1 LRNHLKPAAFDPHF
15 EDRESVAFQLFA
27 ARRLVGFGDSLN
39 VMEMAIKTLASRN
52 VTTPSSP
59 AFALLIAVACGATSL
74 IGQEFVWTRSSA
86 PSLDWYSVAS
96 SSDGTKLI
104 AGVHGQGIYASTNS
118 GTTWTSTSAPS
129 QYWDSVSSSSD
140 GSVLFA
146 AIGYGFTGGIYIS
159 TNSGLTWT
167 PTSVPTAN
175 WFSVASSSDG
185 TKVVAVIYAGGIYT
199 STNSGTTWT
208 STSAPSQYWDSVTS
222 SSDGAKLVAVV
233 NGGGIY
239 ASTDSGITWTQTSA
253 PTNLNWSAVASSS
266 DGTKLVAAAA
276 NRGIYTSTNSGTSWT
291 VTSAPSAAW
300 QAITSSSDG
309 AKLAAGAVLGGGVYT
324 STNSGATWTSSGPS
338 LSWWS
343 IASSSD
349 GAKLA
354 AVGPVAFNGGEIYS
368 ATWTVI
374 EPPVISAQPTNLLV
388 LPGASATFSVSL
400 SGSAPLSYQW
410 QFNGINL
417 PDGTS
422 GSYSIS
428 SVGTNKA
435 GNYAVVISNE
445 AGTITSSNAALTVV
459 LSPPSQTNY
468 LTSTA
473 TFTATAFSPE
483 SLNYQ
488 WQRNGTNLADGGDLS
503 GTTNST
509 LTIASVSDAD
519 AANYTAVVSDA
530 TGSVT
535 TSNAVLTVNDS
546 LVIGSQPQS
555 QTVGLGSNVTF
566 TVTAYG
572 APPLVFQWY
581 FNGLPV
587 GSPATGTNVSS
598 HGITNVGTNQA
609 GNYSVEVFNAHD
621 SLLSSNAMLTVKVF
635 PPSIGIQPISQNVMM
650 GSRASF
656 RVSVNGTPPLFYE
669 WQFNGTNLLNAT
681 NVAYT
686 ILAVGATDTGDYSV
700 VVTNLTGS
708 VTSSNALLTVIVPP
722 TLALE
727 FLAGYPLVDLTG
739 MLSSN
744 FVVQYRA
751 NVVGTNWVNLLSL
764 TNLPSS
770 PYRFLDSGGF
780 GQPVRFY
787 RAYMQ

>member
-1 LRNHLKPAAFDPHF
+1 
-15 EDRESVAFQLFA
+15 
-27 ARRLVGFGDSLN
+27 
-39 VMEMAIKTLASRN
+39 M
-52 VTTPSSP
+52 
-59 AFALLIAVACGATSL
+59 
-74 IGQEFVWTRSSA
+74 
-86 PSLDWYSVAS
+86 
-96 SSDGTKLI
+96 
-104 AGVHGQGIYASTNS
+104 
-118 GTTWTSTSAPS
+118 
-129 QYWDSVSSSSD
+129 
-140 GSVLFA
+140 
-146 AIGYGFTGGIYIS
+146 
-159 TNSGLTWT
+159 
-167 PTSVPTAN
+167 
-175 WFSVASSSDG
+175 
-185 TKVVAVIYAGGIYT
+185 
-199 STNSGTTWT
+199 
-208 STSAPSQYWDSVTS
+208 
-222 SSDGAKLVAVV
+222 
-233 NGGGIY
+233 
-239 ASTDSGITWTQTSA
+239 
-253 PTNLNWSAVASSS
+253 
-266 DGTKLVAAAA
+266 
-276 NRGIYTSTNSGTSWT
+276 
-291 VTSAPSAAW
+291 
-300 QAITSSSDG
+300 
-309 AKLAAGAVLGGGVYT
+309 
-324 STNSGATWTSSGPS
+324 
-338 LSWWS
+338 
-343 IASSSD
+343 
-349 GAKLA
+349 
-354 AVGPVAFNGGEIYS
+354 
-368 ATWTVI
+368 
-374 EPPVISAQPTNLLV
+374 
-388 LPGASATFSVSL
+388 
-400 SGSAPLSYQW
+400 
-410 QFNGINL
+410 
-417 PDGTS
+417 
-422 GSYSIS
+422 
-428 SVGTNKA
+428 
-435 GNYAVVISNE
+435 
-445 AGTITSSNAALTVV
+445 V

-700 VVTNLTGS
+700 VVINLAGS
-708 VTSSNALLTVIVPP
+708 VTSSNDWHVEQQFRGAVPRQCGGHQ
-722 TLALE
+722 LGQSA
-727 FLAGYPLVDLTG
+727 FVDQFAFQSVSVPRLG
-739 MLSSN
+739 WIRPASAVLSGVYAMKRISD
-744 FVVQYRA
+744 A
-751 NVVGTNWVNLLSL
+751 EGLSL
-764 TNLPSS
+764 PPDLW
-770 PYRFLDSGGF
+770 LQAD
-780 GQPVRFY
+780 
-787 RAYMQ
+787 